1 MCGMGKTGTM
11 HAWEQEGIRGP
22 DIQMIGKALGGGF
35 VPLSGVLL
43 HEKIFQAISNG
54 SKGLMHGHTF
64 QAHPTACAAAVEAQL
79 IMQRE
84 DLLSKVQQRGRF
96 LEQQLHEKLAGHP
109 FVADI
114 RGRGL
119 FWSVELMLH
128 PASRTPFAVDSNF
141 SNKIVDVALDNG
153 LNILGNLG
161 STGTIHVEHVIL
173 CPAYV
178 VEEHELVAMVDL
190 LKLSLE
196 QVSRQYQ
203 NGAQQQELRVEPH
216 VQQESA
222 RL

>member
-1 MCGMGKTGTM
+1 M
-11 HAWEQEGIRGP
+11 HAWEQEDIRGP
-22 DIQMIGKALGGGF
+22 DIQMIGKALGAGF

-43 HEKIFQAISNG
+43 HDKIFQALARG

-79 IMQRE
+79 IIKRE
-84 DLLSKVQQRGRF
+84 GLLENVVRRGRL
-96 LEQQLHEKLAGHP
+96 LERLLRDHLCNMA

-119 FWSVELMLH
+119 FWSVEFLLD
-128 PASRTPFAVDSNF
+128 PAERVPFPVASNF
-141 SNKIVDVALDNG
+141 SNQIVTAAFDNG

-173 CPAYV
+173 APAYT
-178 VEEHELVAMVDL
+178 VEESELVEMVRL
-190 LKLSLE
+190 LQISIS
-196 QVSRQYQ
+196 QVSDRFRKVASRDDVSKDV
-203 NGAQQQELRVEPH
+203 G
-216 VQQESA
+216 A

>member
-1 MCGMGKTGTM
+1 M

-43 HEKIFQAISNG
+43 HEKIFQAISDG

-64 QAHPTACAAAVEAQL
+64 QAHPTACAAAVEAQS
-79 IMQRE
+79 IVQRE
-84 DLLSKVQQRGRF
+84 DLLSNVQRRGRF
-96 LEQQLHEKLAGHP
+96 LERQLREKLTDQS

-119 FWSVELMLH
+119 YWSVELMLD
-128 PASRTPFAVDSNF
+128 PVKRIPFPVDSNF
-141 SNKIVDVALDNG
+141 SNKVVNTALDNG

-161 STGTIHVEHVIL
+161 STGAIHVEHVIL
-173 CPAYV
+173 APAYV

-190 LKLSLE
+190 LKMSLE

-203 NGAQQQELRVEPH
+203 THDQDRDQKRQVEGDVRQEG
-216 VQQESA
+216 A